1 MSLNTKSK
9 VLEFLKEKQDY
20 VSGEEI
26 SNLLGVSRTAV
37 WKIISRLKE
46 EGYVIEAVTNKG
58 YFLKESPDLLTDE
71 EISPALETK
80 CLGKKIY
87 HHKEIGSTNK
97 EAKKLAIN
105 GEEEGT
111 LVISEKQTEGK
122 GRLGRTWS
130 SPFGVGIWMSL
141 ILRPEISPVEI
152 SKITLIAALAVCK
165 TINKTTDL
173 KAEIK
178 WPNDILINKKKVCGI
193 LTEMS
198 AEIDK
203 INYIILGI
211 GLNVNTEEFP
221 KEIEDRA
228 TSLKIEGKKSYD
240 RKELTRALLLE
251 IENYYT
257 IFTKKNSIDKLLEE
271 YKSYCL
277 TLNKDVKI
285 IRNGVESIGRAVD
298 LTKNGELIVKKQD
311 VEIINV
317 FSGEVSVRGIDAY
330 I

>member
-1 MSLNTKSK
+1 M
-9 VLEFLKEKQDY
+9 
-20 VSGEEI
+20 
-26 SNLLGVSRTAV
+26 
-37 WKIISRLKE
+37 
-46 EGYVIEAVTNKG
+46 
-58 YFLKESPDLLTDE
+58 
-71 EISPALETK
+71 
-80 CLGKKIY
+80 
-87 HHKEIGSTNK
+87 
-97 EAKKLAIN
+97 
-105 GEEEGT
+105 
-111 LVISEKQTEGK
+111 
-122 GRLGRTWS
+122 GRTWS

-271 YKSYCL
+271 YK
-277 TLNKDVKI
+277 V
-285 IRNGVESIGRAVD
+285 
-298 LTKNGELIVKKQD
+298 IV
-311 VEIINV
+311 
-317 FSGEVSVRGIDAY
+317 
-330 I
+330 